1 MIEQEEKE
9 ISREKQ
15 LSEIARCY
23 KRVAMTDDGKKM
35 IEDLEKFCGFN
46 RSSVLGS
53 LPEDRYNISQTMFRE
68 GMRNVYLH
76 IKNQLDR
83 NTGEK

>member
-1 MIEQEEKE
+1 MIEEQEKE

-23 KRVAMTDDGKKM
+23 KRVAMTDDGKK
-35 IEDLEKFCGFN
+35 ILEDLEFFCGFN
-46 RSSVLGS
+46 RTSTNQNF
-53 LPEDRYNISQTMFRE
+53 EANEMFFRE

>member
-1 MIEQEEKE
+1 MIEEREKE

-15 LSEIARCY
+15 LSENARCY
-23 KRVAMTDDGKKM
+23 KRVAMTDEGKK
-35 IEDLEKFCGFN
+35 ILEDLEFFCGYN
-46 RSSVLGS
+46 RTSANANTYGAN
-53 LPEDRYNISQTMFRE
+53 EMFFRE